1 MPAAAEMRIV
11 SDKVLPPASGGW
23 LGFWVWRRTVQQQQP
38 AQSQRH
44 ALTTEQTVLHSDNRD
59 RSVQS
64 ADFRLHVRHQCLLA
78 IPARRCVRSRDG
90 KEGRRQ
96 QRDRRSR
103 RRSDGQLMI
112 IGLNLPNYS
121 RLGYRESIVAIAQ
134 KAEALGYA
142 SLWTNDHVLVPTS
155 RPEPFGNV
163 LESLTT
169 LSYLAASTNHIQL
182 GTGILVLPQRD
193 PLLVAKQA
201 ATISHLSGGRLA
213 LAVGVGYIQE
223 EYAYL
228 RADFRNRGHLAD
240 EYIAAMRELFE
251 SDTPEFHGPHINY
264 ADVLFSPRPS
274 PRIPILVGGDSPA
287 ALKRAATLGDGWYGL
302 WRSPDQVRAAI
313 AQISR
318 FGPKAP

>member
-1 MPAAAEMRIV
+1 
-11 SDKVLPPASGGW
+11 
-23 LGFWVWRRTVQQQQP
+23 
-38 AQSQRH
+38 
-44 ALTTEQTVLHSDNRD
+44 
-59 RSVQS
+59 
-64 ADFRLHVRHQCLLA
+64 
-78 IPARRCVRSRDG
+78 
-90 KEGRRQ
+90 
-96 QRDRRSR
+96 
-103 RRSDGQLMI
+103 MI

-121 RLGYRESIVAIAQ
+121 RLGYRDSIVAIAQ

-142 SLWTNDHVLVPTS
+142 SLWTNDHVLVPSS

-169 LSYLAASTNHIQL
+169 LSYLAASTKQIQL

-223 EYAYL
+223 EYGYL
-228 RADFRNRGHLAD
+228 RADFSNRGHLAD
-240 EYIAAMRELFE
+240 EYISAMRELFE
-251 SDTPEFHGPHINY
+251 SDTPEFHGPHITY

-302 WRSPDQVRAAI
+302 WQSPDQVRAAI
-313 AQISR
+313 AQINT
-318 FGPKAP
+318 FGPKAPFEVSVRLLTHVGGLIPDGQPEATLHGEPDAILEKIQQYSAAGVDRIVIELVSAELDDFLRQLGRFADEITPHIARTSA

>member
-1 MPAAAEMRIV
+1 
-11 SDKVLPPASGGW
+11 
-23 LGFWVWRRTVQQQQP
+23 
-38 AQSQRH
+38 
-44 ALTTEQTVLHSDNRD
+44 
-59 RSVQS
+59 
-64 ADFRLHVRHQCLLA
+64 
-78 IPARRCVRSRDG
+78 
-90 KEGRRQ
+90 
-96 QRDRRSR
+96 
-103 RRSDGQLMI
+103 MI

-121 RLGYRESIVAIAQ
+121 RLGYRDSIVAIAQ
-134 KAEALGYA
+134 TAEALGYA
-142 SLWTNDHVLVPTS
+142 SLWTNDHVLIPTS

-169 LSYLAASTNHIQL
+169 LSYLAASTNRIQL

-193 PLLVAKQA
+193 PVLVAKQA

-223 EYAYL
+223 EYGYL
-228 RADFRNRGHLAD
+228 RADFSNRGHLAD
-240 EYIAAMRELFE
+240 EYISAMRELFE

-302 WRSPDQVRAAI
+302 WRSPDQVRQALAELNAVGRKPQFEVSVRLLTNIGALIPDGEPEATLHGEPDAILENIQRYSAAGVDRI
-313 AQISR
+313 VIEFVSTELDDFLRQLSR
-318 FGPKAP
+318 FAAEITPHIPRTSA